1 MGAAP
6 GLSSAR
12 CGFAAVS
19 AFFSLQSPTRQVVPQ
34 VRRSDRDRSS
44 STASQRRHRPAF
56 TAYTGR
62 AARPPCRE
70 RTSHRACRRSDPRR
84 KGTGRVPRTRGRSVH
99 TTLVGVEQVEQNRH
113 SLVRSHRRAEK
124 EQRSV
129 DLLHLLHPLP
139 SFGRP
144 PHRQTVVDRAP
155 MEDTATHGPT
165 QPVIALGERPA
176 EDRRRHDLR
185 PRRGGAVVEWDRGC
199 SWVGDQCG
207 RRLRAHAGTGVQSRP
222 ANGA

>member
-6 GLSSAR
+6 GLPLAR
-12 CGFAAVS
+12 CGFAAVA

-44 STASQRRHRPAF
+44 SGASQPRHRPAF
-56 TAYTGR
+56 IACIGR
-62 AARPPCRE
+62 AVRRPCGSRLGRGAR
-70 RTSHRACRRSDPRR
+70 
-84 KGTGRVPRTRGRSVH
+84 RTRSVRSEGTRRVLERR
-99 TTLVGVEQVEQNRH
+99 TRSRQPTVVGVEQVGQDRH
-113 SLVRSHRRAEK
+113 FLVLSRTHAE
-124 EQRSV
+124 EDQRSV
-129 DLLHLLHPLP
+129 DLLHLLHPRR
-139 SFGRP
+139 SFGKP
-144 PHRQTVVDRAP
+144 PHRKAVVDDEPVDHA
-155 MEDTATHGPT
+155 ATHGPT
-165 QPVIALGERPA
+165 QPAKALRERPA